1 MKVLVKALP
10 LDPALGGLNERLK
23 AARHRVRIER
33 RGQRLY
39 LRATLPDRNDP
50 TKRSQQNIALGLDA
64 TLTALEEAESLA
76 LKLSL
81 DCRRSTFTWADWTEQ
96 PPEDATGQLTVEAFQ
111 AHAKALH
118 AAKYRLEL
126 GRGDNAWSKKWAPAL
141 KKMPPSGPVT
151 EAVLLRII
159 RLMPEGSAGRRDQGN
174 LLCSIGESLGLNLPK
189 ARAACRGY
197 GAAQLTP
204 RDIPSDS
211 EIEAAWSRIKLPHWR
226 WMWGVCAAYGLR
238 PHEAANLEIRPDG
251 KIKIDDSTKTGSRI
265 CSACP
270 SHWISDF
277 QLLDL
282 PRPTQSTRDLAKVF
296 GDALE
301 RDGIT
306 LRPYVLRHAY
316 AIRLIS
322 RKIPITISALMMGH
336 SVDVHSRT
344 YHRWITE
351 EQVLAALDGF
361 DL

>member
-10 LDPALGGLNERLK
+10 LDPALGELNERLK
-23 AARHRVRIER
+23 VARHRVRIER

-81 DCRRSTFTWADWTEQ
+81 DCRRSTFAWADWTEQ
-96 PPEDATGQLTVEAFQ
+96 PPEDASQLTVDTFL

-118 AAKYRLEL
+118 ATKYRASPE
-126 GRGDNAWSKKWAPAL
+126 RGSYAWAKQWAPAL

-159 RLMPEGSAGRRDQGN
+159 RLMPEGSAGRYDQGST
-174 LLCSIGESLGLNLPK
+174 LCRIGESLGLELPK

-197 GAAQLTP
+197 GVAKLIP
-204 RDIPSDS
+204 REIPSDT
-211 EIEAAWSRIKLPHWR
+211 EIEEAWSRIKLPHWR

-238 PHEAANLEIRPDG
+238 PHEAAHIEIRPDG
-251 KIKIDDSTKTGSRI
+251 LAVIDENTKTGSRI

-270 SHWISDF
+270 SHWITEF
-277 QLLDL
+277 QLLEL
-282 PRPTQSTRDLAKVF
+282 PRPHQEARVLAKAFSKV
-296 GDALE
+296 LH

-316 AIRLIS
+316 AIRTMAAGLPVS
-322 RKIPITISALMMGH
+322 LSARMMGH
-336 SVDVHSRT
+336 SEAVHAQI
-344 YHRWITE
+344 YQRWITE
-351 EQVLAALDGF
+351 DQIIDALSRF
-361 DL
+361 NL

>member
-1 MKVLVKALP
+1 VSELEA
-10 LDPALGGLNERLK
+10 ANARLK
-23 AARHRVRIER
+23 SAKARCSIQL
-33 RGQRLY
+33 RGNTFTLV
-39 LRATLPDRNDP
+39 ATLPLRG
-50 TKRSQQNIALGLDA
+50 TSGRKQQRISLGAIQLY
-64 TLTALEEAESLA
+64 EAERRAIELA
-76 LKLSL
+76 HQLRTDSFSW
-81 DCRRSTFTWADWTEQ
+81 DSWDAPEA
-96 PPEDATGQLTVEAFQ
+96 PPVLTVQEFITA
-111 AHAKALH
+111 AEKLH
-118 AAKYRLEL
+118 ASKYRGSPE
-126 GRGDNAWSKKWAPAL
+126 RGKDAWGKKWAPAL
-141 KKMPPSGPVT
+141 RKLPPSGGIT
-151 EAVLLRII
+151 EATLVRVLN
-159 RLMPEGSAGRRDQGN
+159 LMPEGSAGRRDQGN
-174 LLCSIGESLGLNLPK
+174 LLCSIGESLGLELPK

-197 GAAQLTP
+197 GSAQLTP
-204 RDIPSDS
+204 RDIPSDP

-270 SHWISDF
+270 SHWINDF

-351 EQVLAALDGF
+351 EQVLAALNGF

>member
-1 MKVLVKALP
+1 MVE
-10 LDPALGGLNERLK
+10 LDAANARLK
-23 AARHRVRIER
+23 AGKHRCSIQL
-33 RGQRLY
+33 RGRSFALV
-39 LRATLPDRNDP
+39 ATLPE
-50 TKRSQQNIALGLDA
+50 RSGAGRKQQRIALGEINLY
-64 TLTALEEAESLA
+64 EAE
-76 LKLSL
+76 
-81 DCRRSTFTWADWTEQ
+81 RRAVELGHQLQTKTFTWDAWTEQ
-96 PPEDATGQLTVEAFQ
+96 PPEAYASQLTVDTFQ
-111 AHAKALH
+111 AHAKATH
-118 AAKYRLEL
+118 TAKYRASPE
-126 GRGDNAWSKKWAPAL
+126 RGANAWSKKLAPAL

-174 LLCSIGESLGLNLPK
+174 LLCSIGESLGLELSK

-211 EIEAAWSRIKLPHWR
+211 DIEATWARIKLPHWR

-238 PHEAANLEIRPDG
+238 PHEAANLKIRPDG
-251 KIKIDDSTKTGSRI
+251 KVKVDDSTKTGSRI

-270 SHWISDF
+270 SNWITEF
-277 QLLDL
+277 QLHDL
-282 PRPTQSTRDLAKVF
+282 PRPTQAAGTLAKVF

-336 SVDVHSRT
+336 SVDVHTRT

-361 DL
+361 NL